1 MMGRA
6 KRGDKE
12 LVALA
17 SEQADVLA
25 FADRNHEIEEIPAG
39 LETGYTKR
47 RQRGDRSDR
56 DCVDEICDLVA
67 QGITAMAR
75 DLVRQRAS

>member
-1 MMGRA
+1 LSPRSA
-6 KRGDKE
+6 KIF
-12 LVALA
+12 
-17 SEQADVLA
+17 ST
-25 FADRNHEIEEIPAG
+25 DRCREIEEIPEG
-39 LETGYTKR
+39 LETGNTKR
-47 RQRGDRSDR
+47 RKRGNRSDR